1 MNTDFFK
8 DYKKVHDDIIDKE
21 HFLIVSNYLDDVIFK
36 RKEFIF
42 DEFIELSKILEN
54 KNDMFNPY
62 SIKKIE
68 SIIDVNF
75 VKLLHALQ
83 SSDASLEECLSIF
96 KIIFEKIDDNFLVP
110 SRNIRAKIDINVYN
124 FIFKKRDIDD
134 SVFNENHKV
143 DISKL
148 NSLYNIENIY
158 NELFNF
164 INDFFIQ
171 KIPKKIKLNDIS
183 NILLPL
189 NLLLSLTINYNTT
202 QKMMDNYLV
211 LIKNYI
217 NNTNL
222 SNQKQKDLFSLSI
235 NSYNNLFFKT
245 FFKNEYSDIGLT
257 TSNNLRTVTIPHFE
271 KINDDGLICNSIHN
285 MDDCIIFYHELKQ
298 ISKSFNNDDFYNYF
312 YDFLLHNIKSSQTY
326 TTTNVGKY
334 QSFFFNEQRDID
346 VYLNNKPDI
355 LIDYYSAFLSNK
367 YLFNQNTLNKL
378 LLNKEFTRTYLD
390 NKQSKIVIGN
400 DYSKS
405 FFSNILRKEIKT
417 DEKSFD
423 IKNYFSL
430 QENLKNFGDDFD
442 TLFLNNLFSFSFNEN
457 ENLFFL
463 GINKSESNGFY
474 LNESISVFIDYFLE
488 KKEKIFFE
496 TFFKFIHNNFTN
508 NEYTD
513 DNTSLIIK
521 KENFNYQLFENFLF
535 THFLIIEKNIGI
547 DSFHSMLDIL
557 YNNCYKEYQNDI
569 IYKDSESFNR
579 NLNNIVDFNLF
590 TQKNNIK
597 VYDEIRFQ
605 LMLNYGLDSLKNNNL
620 INFNVLNLDEPI
632 EYKDKETKANF
643 LMKRIFKI
651 YTNIYENYFGIY
663 KINKGNIINHLIWNE
678 DIKFENKNDL
688 RKKLNKLDLNSK
700 EMDDFFKKIN
710 MKLTPVVSVLELK
723 YTFLSNLILNKEN
736 FNDDFVFKNVLV
748 FNIQKLEIDFNHFRK
763 FCIDNLNEHILNKN
777 KIEEK
782 TWNDITCVLNND
794 VFKSKTTNNKKIKL

>member
-235 NSYNNLFFKT
+235 NSYNNLVPAPVPPA
-245 FFKNEYSDIGLT
+245 LP
-257 TSNNLRTVTIPHFE
+257 NL
-271 KINDDGLICNSIHN
+271 DLLSIKAGPAMSRCSH
-285 MDDCIIFYHELKQ
+285 
-298 ISKSFNNDDFYNYF
+298 
-312 YDFLLHNIKSSQTY
+312 
-326 TTTNVGKY
+326 G
-334 QSFFFNEQRDID
+334 
-346 VYLNNKPDI
+346 
-355 LIDYYSAFLSNK
+355 
-367 YLFNQNTLNKL
+367 
-378 LLNKEFTRTYLD
+378 
-390 NKQSKIVIGN
+390 
-400 DYSKS
+400 
-405 FFSNILRKEIKT
+405 
-417 DEKSFD
+417 
-423 IKNYFSL
+423 
-430 QENLKNFGDDFD
+430 
-442 TLFLNNLFSFSFNEN
+442 SFSTNSS
-457 ENLFFL
+457 
-463 GINKSESNGFY
+463 IN
-474 LNESISVFIDYFLE
+474 
-488 KKEKIFFE
+488 
-496 TFFKFIHNNFTN
+496 
-508 NEYTD
+508 
-513 DNTSLIIK
+513 
-521 KENFNYQLFENFLF
+521 
-535 THFLIIEKNIGI
+535 
-547 DSFHSMLDIL
+547 
-557 YNNCYKEYQNDI
+557 
-569 IYKDSESFNR
+569 
-579 NLNNIVDFNLF
+579 
-590 TQKNNIK
+590 
-597 VYDEIRFQ
+597 
-605 LMLNYGLDSLKNNNL
+605 
-620 INFNVLNLDEPI
+620 
-632 EYKDKETKANF
+632 
-643 LMKRIFKI
+643 
-651 YTNIYENYFGIY
+651 
-663 KINKGNIINHLIWNE
+663 
-678 DIKFENKNDL
+678 
-688 RKKLNKLDLNSK
+688 
-700 EMDDFFKKIN
+700 
-710 MKLTPVVSVLELK
+710 
-723 YTFLSNLILNKEN
+723 
-736 FNDDFVFKNVLV
+736 
-748 FNIQKLEIDFNHFRK
+748 
-763 FCIDNLNEHILNKN
+763 
-777 KIEEK
+777 
-782 TWNDITCVLNND
+782 
-794 VFKSKTTNNKKIKL
+794 

>member
-457 ENLFFL
+457 ETFNKSENLFFL
-463 GINKSESNGFY
+463 GINKSDINKSESNGFY

-663 KINKGNIINHLIWNE
+663 KINKGHIINHLIWNE

-700 EMDDFFKKIN
+700 EMDDFLKKIN

-748 FNIQKLEIDFNHFRK
+748 FCSQRR
-763 FCIDNLNEHILNKN
+763 
-777 KIEEK
+777 
-782 TWNDITCVLNND
+782 
-794 VFKSKTTNNKKIKL
+794 